1 MHIQIRDE
9 ILVQQ
14 IEQAAQQAQ
23 HTPEEIV
30 LKAVRMYIQ
39 QLLGDEQDD
48 ASQTLLA
55 WQSVY
60 DGLSDDEVDEVE
72 LIALNRSQF
81 MKQD

>member
-9 ILVQQ
+9 TLVQQ